1 MYSSRK
7 KNASVFSI
15 ISYTEPKLHTGNN
28 WYIDFYSYDPLEQ
41 KMKRKKYMLN
51 GITKASDRRRR
62 ANEII
67 TNLNIKLRSGWNPWA
82 DVENSRQY
90 TPYIDI
96 IQRYHIYLS
105 KLYTAGTIKENTLK
119 DYEKRLRVFE
129 EYTAKHIPAIVYAYQ
144 IDQSFIS
151 DFLDYVL
158 LDRDSSART
167 RNNYRTWLS
176 SLCNWMIEKQ
186 YLIQNPVEKIRQLA
200 EEEKKRSALTVSDIQ
215 KLKKYLKKENPHFLF
230 LCQFAYYTFIRPDEI
245 TNIKLSD
252 IYLKEQK
259 VFIASSISKN
269 RKDGMV
275 GLNDALIKSML
286 DLNIFSN
293 PGNYYL
299 FGKGFKPSKEKVT
312 TKVYRNYFNK
322 VREKLKFPDS
332 YQFYSLKDTG
342 IRDLAN
348 AEGIVIAR
356 DQARH
361 ADVSTTNKYLKGS
374 DMSVHEEVKHFEGNF

>member
-1 MYSSRK
+1 MCSSLR
-7 KNASVFSI
+7 KNASIQSV
-15 ISYTEPKLHTGNN
+15 ISYTEPKLHTGKT
-28 WYIDFYSYDPLEQ
+28 WYIDFTAYDPLEQ
-41 KMKRKKYMLN
+41 KMKRKKYMLD
-51 GITKASDRRRR
+51 GIPKLTDRRRR

-67 TNLNIKLRSGWNPWA
+67 TNLNVKLRSGWNPWA
-82 DVENSRQY
+82 NVENSRQY

-96 IQRYHIYLS
+96 IQRYHIYLG
-105 KLYTAGTIKENTLK
+105 KLYAAGTIKENTLK

-176 SLCNWMIEKQ
+176 SLCNWMMEKQ
-186 YLIQNPVEKIRQLA
+186 YLTHNPVEKIRQLA
-200 EEEKKRSALTVSDIQ
+200 EEEKKRSALTVPDIQ
-215 KLKKYLKKENPHFLF
+215 KLKKYLQKENPHFLF

-245 TNIKLSD
+245 SNIRLAD
-252 IYLKEQK
+252 INLKEQK
-259 VFIASSISKN
+259 VFIGSSISKN

-286 DLNIFSN
+286 DLGVFNSPN
-293 PGNYYL
+293 DYYL
-299 FGKGFKPSKEKVT
+299 FGKSFKPSREKVT
-312 TKVYRNYFNK
+312 TRVYRNYFNK
-322 VREKLKFPDS
+322 VRAKLKFPDS
-332 YQFYSLKDTG
+332 YQFYSLKDSG

-361 ADVSTTNKYLKGS
+361 ADISTTNKYLKGA
-374 DMSVHEEVKHFEGNF
+374 DMTVHEETKHFEGNF

>member
-90 TPYIDI
+90 TSYIDI

-200 EEEKKRSALTVSDIQ
+200 EEEKKRSALTVPDIQ

>member
-1 MYSSRK
+1 MFNLK
-7 KNASVFSI
+7 C
-15 ISYTEPKLHTGNN
+15 
-28 WYIDFYSYDPLEQ
+28 PL
-41 KMKRKKYMLN
+41 
-51 GITKASDRRRR
+51 
-62 ANEII
+62 
-67 TNLNIKLRSGWNPWA
+67 
-82 DVENSRQY
+82 V
-90 TPYIDI
+90 
-96 IQRYHIYLS
+96 
-105 KLYTAGTIKENTLK
+105 
-119 DYEKRLRVFE
+119 
-129 EYTAKHIPAIVYAYQ
+129 
-144 IDQSFIS
+144 
-151 DFLDYVL
+151 
-158 LDRDSSART
+158 
-167 RNNYRTWLS
+167 
-176 SLCNWMIEKQ
+176 
-186 YLIQNPVEKIRQLA
+186 
-200 EEEKKRSALTVSDIQ
+200 
-215 KLKKYLKKENPHFLF
+215 
-230 LCQFAYYTFIRPDEI
+230 
-245 TNIKLSD
+245 D